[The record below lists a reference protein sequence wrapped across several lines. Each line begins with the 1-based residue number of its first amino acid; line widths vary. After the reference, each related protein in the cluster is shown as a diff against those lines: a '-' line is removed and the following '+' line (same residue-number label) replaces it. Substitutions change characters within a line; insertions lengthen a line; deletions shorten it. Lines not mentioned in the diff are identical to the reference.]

1 MRRVYSL
8 VLLLALMGTPIT
20 AMGAAIFSSC
30 ASCCCCSGTM
40 CPMHK
45 KAQPQGQHGKLCGG
59 DSAPMQQCCCG
70 MSACNQQP
78 DLGILTIASQAV
90 MGHGVKISAPLQTQE
105 FAAVFSVV
113 EPFRTVRPPEQP
125 PRF

>member
-20 AMGAAIFSSC
+20 AMGAAIFSGC
-30 ASCCCCSGTM
+30 ANCCCSGTM

-45 KAQPQGQHGKLCGG
+45 KAQPQGKHGKLCGG
-59 DSAPMQQCCCG
+59 DSAPMQQCCCC
-70 MSACNQQP
+70 MNSCNQQP
-78 DLGILTIASQAV
+78 DLGILAMSSQAV
-90 MGHGVKISAPLQTQE
+90 LGHSLAISVPQRTQE
-105 FAAVFSVV
+105 FAALFSDV

>member
-8 VLLLALMGTPIT
+8 VLLLALISTPLT
-20 AMGAAIFSSC
+20 AMGGALFSSC
-30 ASCCCCSGTM
+30 ASCCCSGTM

-45 KAQPQGQHGKLCGG
+45 NAQPQKQHGKLCGG
-59 DSAPMQQCCCG
+59 DSAPMQNCCCC
-70 MSACNQQP
+70 MNSCNQQP
-78 DLGILTIASQAV
+78 DLGILAMASQAV
-90 MGHGVKISAPLQTQE
+90 LHHSLAISVPQRTQE
-105 FAAVFSVV
+105 IAAVFSIV